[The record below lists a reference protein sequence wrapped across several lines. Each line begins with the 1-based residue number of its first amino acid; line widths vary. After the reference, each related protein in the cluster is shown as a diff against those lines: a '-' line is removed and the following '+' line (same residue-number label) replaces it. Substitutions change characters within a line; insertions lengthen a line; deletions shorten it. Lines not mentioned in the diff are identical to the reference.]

1 MLNLNLLVL
10 MAPLNKMI
18 VRYLLLNK
26 TGVVLMRVD
35 CGHWTD
41 TSSICHTVCQQQAP
55 QDDDDD
61 DDDDDD

>member
-1 MLNLNLLVL
+1 
-10 MAPLNKMI
+10 MI
-18 VRYLLLNK
+18 VRYLILNK
-26 TGVVLMRVD
+26 TGGVLMRVD

-61 DDDDDD
+61 GDDGDDGIHPKYLRNEYL

>member
-1 MLNLNLLVL
+1 